1 MFDRAMVLKE
11 EGKGEM
17 VVGKKKEGMGSDGRD
32 VCTLRKGARRGTD
45 QSTSPH
51 LSRRRPVD
59 SQ

>member
-1 MFDRAMVLKE
+1 MVLKE